1 MIVGPGGFPKGS
13 PELLRTT
20 TRSAGETRR
29 LGEALGREVLRGGDL
44 AILSG
49 GLGAGKTVLAQ
60 GIGAGLEVEGPVVS
74 PTFTLVR
81 CYAGRVPLVHVDVYR
96 LDRFRDLEDLDLEE
110 LTEPAAVML
119 VEWGDLVSPA
129 LPAQRLEIDL
139 RRPPEGSGGD
149 DERAV
154 SVVLRGESWRSRA
167 DVVARVL
174 RSVPY
179 EGSA

>member
-1 MIVGPGGFPKGS
+1 MIVGPGGFPGS

-20 TRSAGETRR
+20 TRSAEETRR

-81 CYAGRVPLVHVDVYR
+81 CYVGRVPLVHVDVYR
-96 LDRFRDLEDLDLEE
+96 LDRFRELEDLDLEE
-110 LTEPAAVML
+110 LCGPAAVML

-139 RRPPEGSGGD
+139 QDVGD

-167 DVVARVL
+167 GVVARVL
-174 RSVPY
+174 RSLP
-179 EGSA
+179 EEASA